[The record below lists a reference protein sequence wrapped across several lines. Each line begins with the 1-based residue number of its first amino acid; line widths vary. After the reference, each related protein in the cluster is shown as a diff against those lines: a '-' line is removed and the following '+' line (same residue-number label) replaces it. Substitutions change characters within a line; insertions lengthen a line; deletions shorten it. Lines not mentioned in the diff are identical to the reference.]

1 MLERIARQLF
11 QWVVVLAIAA
21 AFVVFVWPTRYR
33 YDHVVTETEDYP
45 VRIDR
50 ITGDADMLTP
60 DDGWVPM
67 GEGDGTS
74 QPNEDRSRTS

>member
-1 MLERIARQLF
+1 MLERIARRLLA
-11 QWVVVLAIAA
+11 WLVVLALAY

-33 YDHVVTETEDYP
+33 YDHVLTDDEDYP

-50 ITGDADMLTP
+50 LTGDAEMLTP

-67 GEGDGTS
+67 GDGDGS
-74 QPNEDRSRTS
+74 NPMEDRSRTS